1 MAKIV
6 LDQVDGNI
14 DIRSFSAVATALA
27 KVLGDEVYIRKSV
40 TIESSDAVIK
50 SLETVLAGVKSKSH
64 PSKVPSKAV

>member
-64 PSKVPSKAV
+64 SPKVPSKAV